1 MHIQQFTGCYGNIRA
16 EVIMLII
23 PCIILFRI
31 SCNSSAISMLA
42 LFSKLFSRS
51 LSGALEMIFYCKAH
65 DYSIRII
72 IIQPTS
78 LKLADCSIKVYQSTF
93 NHLLRNLDVC

>member
-1 MHIQQFTGCYGNIRA
+1 MHELNCDRA
-16 EVIMLII
+16 EVIMLTI

-31 SCNSSAISMLA
+31 SCNSSALCPNFHM

-51 LSGALEMIFYCKAH
+51 LSKQFRSSQNDTYAKY
-65 DYSIRII
+65 DYSIRV

-78 LKLADCSIKVYQSTF
+78 
-93 NHLLRNLDVC
+93 